1 MDLSYN
7 FMRFGPKKRRIK
19 IVHLKKPVTKGLAGL
34 IESNLFPQRI
44 AMVVDSRP
52 LEDLNYNYMCLN
64 YIGGRERVE
73 IWMEPDIFYGIKRG
87 DPMART
93 SLFHELGHQYLG
105 HLKDNTEEMEAYD
118 EARVQAVINGQVI
131 QAELD
136 ADQFAV
142 DYLGRDYVIRG
153 LSDIRASLAKEN
165 AFDEEQQAIALKE
178 MDLRIEKLQHVSGL

>member
-1 MDLSYN
+1 MGLSYN
-7 FMRFGPKKRRIK
+7 VMRFGPKKHKIK
-19 IVHLKKPVTKGLAGL
+19 IIHLKKPVTKGLAGMVISKLFVQDIAL
-34 IESNLFPQRI
+34 I
-44 AMVVDSRP
+44 VDSRP
-52 LEDLNYNYMCLN
+52 PTELNYNLMCLSH
-64 YIGGRERVE
+64 IGGRENVQ
-73 IWMEPDIFYGIKRG
+73 IWMEPDVFYGIKRG
-87 DPMART
+87 DPLART
-93 SLFHELGHQYLG
+93 SLFHELGHHCLG
-105 HLKDNTEEMEAYD
+105 HLKDSTEEMEAYD

-178 MDLRIEKLQHVSGL
+178 MDLRIEKLQHISGL

>member
-7 FMRFGPKKRRIK
+7 VMRFGPKKRRIK

-93 SLFHELGHQYLG
+93 SLFHELGHHGYRL
-105 HLKDNTEEMEAYD
+105 L
-118 EARVQAVINGQVI
+118 
-131 QAELD
+131 
-136 ADQFAV
+136 
-142 DYLGRDYVIRG
+142 
-153 LSDIRASLAKEN
+153 
-165 AFDEEQQAIALKE
+165 
-178 MDLRIEKLQHVSGL
+178 

>member
-7 FMRFGPKKRRIK
+7 VMRFGPKKRRIK

-64 YIGGRERVE
+64 YIGGREHVE
-73 IWMEPDIFYGIKRG
+73 IWMERDAFFGIKRG
-87 DPMART
+87 EPMARM
-93 SLFHELGHQYLG
+93 SLFHELGHHYLG
-105 HLKDNTEEMEAYD
+105 HLKDDTEEMEAYD
-118 EARVQAVINGQVI
+118 KARVQAVKTGQVI

-142 DYLGRDYVIRG
+142 DYLGRVYVIRG
-153 LSDIRASLAKEN
+153 ISDLRSVLAS
-165 AFDEEQQAIALKE
+165 EEVNNEEDKALALKE
-178 MDLRIEKLQHVSGL
+178 LDLRIAKLQQSS